1 MGLRSRD
8 LFVDGALAITRP
20 VYRTLPAGFGVWDGA
35 QPGLYRLDV
44 GPRVSMQVR
53 KNVRVHFDYR
63 QRLAG
68 NALPGSG
75 PAITLAADF

>member
-20 VYRTLPAGFGVWDGA
+20 VYRTLSAGFGVWGGA
-35 QPGLYRLDV
+35 QPGLYRL

>member
-1 MGLRSRD
+1 
-8 LFVDGALAITRP
+8 
-20 VYRTLPAGFGVWDGA
+20 
-35 QPGLYRLDV
+35 
-44 GPRVSMQVR
+44 MQVR

-63 QRLAG
+63 HRLAG